1 MQQSLGNKIHRVS
14 ADIKTHQAAYS
25 TKGSF
30 LFYLLSVSFG
40 FHRSVSTL
48 LEAGFGEH
56 EIRHRVETLYIY
68 IYSYLIKYVKVG
80 HSRTSFPHSQLRVD
94 KA

>member
-56 EIRHRVETLYIY
+56 EIRHRVEIL
-68 IYSYLIKYVKVG
+68 YSYLIKYVKVG

>member
-14 ADIKTHQAAYS
+14 ADIKAHQEAYS

-56 EIRHRVETLYIY
+56 EIRHRVETLH